1 MGQPIDI
8 NEFLDYSN
16 PNDLRILNFDRFLKV
31 LFFTCAYLFL
41 IFFLVFD

>member
-16 PNDLRILNFDRFLKV
+16 PHDLRILKFERFLKV

-41 IFFLVFD
+41 IFFLVFE